1 LHHNSLFFPNQMA
14 INLNELQELLD
25 KAEAT
30 VANDKEIRRSLSR
43 IETLMA
49 ATGEE
54 VAKVYA
60 ILDGAVPSKR
70 ERKAR
75 APREAS
81 PADADAPYGRKADG
95 TPKKRPGRVKSGDAA
110 A

>member
-1 LHHNSLFFPNQMA
+1 MA

-30 VANDKEIRRSLSR
+30 VASDKDIRRSLTR
-43 IETLMA
+43 IENLM
-49 ATGEE
+49 TTVGEE

-60 ILDGAVPSKR
+60 ILDGAAPARK

-75 APREAS
+75 AGG

-95 TPKKRPGRVKSGDAA
+95 TPKKRPGRTKTGDAA
-110 A
+110 

>member
-1 LHHNSLFFPNQMA
+1 MA

-30 VANDKEIRRSLSR
+30 VANDKEIRRSLGR
-43 IETLMA
+43 IENLMA

-54 VAKVYA
+54 IAKVYA
-60 ILDGAVPSKR
+60 ILDGAAPARK

-75 APREAS
+75 APRVAGDTD
-81 PADADAPYGRKADG
+81 PDAPYGRKADG
-95 TPKKRPGRVKSGDAA
+95 TPKRRPGRAKAGDAA

>member
-1 LHHNSLFFPNQMA
+1 MA

-30 VANDKEIRRSLSR
+30 VASDKEIRRSLTR
-43 IETLMA
+43 IENLMV
-49 ATGEE
+49 TVGEE

-60 ILDGAVPSKR
+60 ILDGAAPARK

-75 APREAS
+75 AGS

-95 TPKKRPGRVKSGDAA
+95 TPKKRPGRTKASDAA
-110 A
+110 

>member
-1 LHHNSLFFPNQMA
+1 MA

-30 VANDKEIRRSLSR
+30 VASDKEIRRSLTR
-43 IETLMA
+43 IENLMV
-49 ATGEE
+49 TVGEE

-60 ILDGAVPSKR
+60 ILDGAAPARK

-75 APREAS
+75 AAS

-95 TPKKRPGRVKSGDAA
+95 TPKKRPGRTKANDADAA
-110 A
+110 

>member
-1 LHHNSLFFPNQMA
+1 MA

-30 VANDKEIRRSLSR
+30 VASDKEIRRSLAR
-43 IETLMA
+43 IENLMA
-49 ATGEE
+49 TAGEE
-54 VAKVYA
+54 VTKVYA
-60 ILDGAVPSKR
+60 ILDGATPARK

-81 PADADAPYGRKADG
+81 PADAEAPYGRKADG
-95 TPKKRPGRVKSGDAA
+95 TPKKRPGRAKGGEAA
-110 A
+110 G